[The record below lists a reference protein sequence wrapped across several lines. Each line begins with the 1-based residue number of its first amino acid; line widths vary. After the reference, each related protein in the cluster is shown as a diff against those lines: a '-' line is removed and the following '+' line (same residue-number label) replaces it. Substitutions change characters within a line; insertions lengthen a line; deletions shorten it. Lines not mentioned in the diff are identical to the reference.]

1 MSAFANPR
9 CSGMIALD
17 EQAETTTIDLQV
29 PVEGVA
35 REALDA
41 FLSSDRSPPDSAPL
55 IFDSGPRVIAKTP
68 LGDHPQTASPPTV
81 ASSAQ
86 NRS

>member
-1 MSAFANPR
+1 M
-9 CSGMIALD
+9 
-17 EQAETTTIDLQV
+17 IDLDV

-35 REALDA
+35 LDALDA